1 MTRRRI
7 YLLRHGLVAYFVDGR
22 PVAPDDVQLTDEGR
36 RETRITAEALSRIAF
51 DRVITS
57 GLSRAVETARIVAA
71 DHDPEAWPELRELEA
86 GRLADL
92 PDPEAAFV
100 GAFTGVLAEDAVFLG
115 GETIGS
121 LLDRALP
128 ALERLA
134 AQPDWDVA
142 LVIAHGGTIRALLS
156 YALTGGRAFLGN
168 FELAPAS
175 FSILDFGDDWI
186 VRAVN
191 VTPYDLAHR
200 RTRLRTMEEL
210 WAQYRSMSSTTPSS
224 S

>member
-7 YLLRHGLVAYFVDGR
+7 YLLRHGQVAYFVDGH
-22 PVAPDDVQLTDEGR
+22 PVDPDDVRLTDDGR
-36 RETRITAEALSRIAF
+36 RETEQTAAALAGITF

-57 GLSRAVETARIVAA
+57 GLPRAIETAQIVAPERE
-71 DHDPEAWPELRELEA
+71 PEAWPELRELA
-86 GRLADL
+86 GGRLAEL

-100 GAFTGVLAEDAVFLG
+100 AAFSGSLSEDATFLG

-128 ALERLA
+128 AIQRLA
-134 AQPDWDVA
+134 GETDWDIA
-142 LVIAHGGTIRALLS
+142 LVVAHGGTIRAILS

-175 FSILDFGDDWI
+175 FSILDVGDDWI

-191 VTPYDLAHR
+191 VTPYDLRHT

-210 WAQYRSMSSTTPSS
+210 WAQYKSM
-224 S
+224 

>member
-1 MTRRRI
+1 VTRRRI
-7 YLLRHGLVAYFVDGR
+7 YLLRHGQVAYFVDGR

-36 RETRITAEALSRIAF
+36 RETKVTAEALSEIAF

-57 GLSRAVETARIVAA
+57 GLPRAVETAEIVAR
-71 DHDPEAWPELRELEA
+71 DRKPEAWPELRELEG
-86 GRLADL
+86 GRLAEL

-100 GAFTGVLAEDAVFLG
+100 GAFSGVLPEEATFLG
-115 GETIGS
+115 GESIGS

-128 ALERLA
+128 ALQRLA
-134 AQPDWDVA
+134 TEPEWDVA
-142 LVIAHGGTIRALLS
+142 LVVAHGGTIRALLS
-156 YALTGGRAFLGN
+156 YALTGGRSFLGN

-175 FSILDFGDDWI
+175 ISILDVGDDWI

-210 WAQYRSMSSTTPSS
+210 WAQYRSM
-224 S
+224 

>member
-7 YLLRHGLVAYFVDGR
+7 YLMRHGQVAYFVDGR
-22 PVAPDDVQLTDEGR
+22 PVHPDDVELTEEGR
-36 RETRITAEALSRIAF
+36 RETERTAAALAHVTF

-57 GLSRAVETARIVAA
+57 GLPRAVESARIVAP
-71 DHDPEAWPELRELEA
+71 DREPEAWDDLRELEP
-86 GRLADL
+86 GRLDDI

-100 GAFTGVLAEDAVFLG
+100 GAFTGTLAEDATFLG
-115 GETIGS
+115 GETFGS

-128 ALERLA
+128 AIQRLA
-134 AQPDWDVA
+134 DEPDWDVA
-142 LVIAHGGTIRALLS
+142 LVVAHGGTIRALLS

-175 FSILDFGDDWI
+175 ISILDVGEDWI

-191 VTPYDLAHR
+191 VTPYDLAHT

-210 WAQYRSMSSTTPSS
+210 WDQYRSMSSTTRSS

>member
-1 MTRRRI
+1 M
-7 YLLRHGLVAYFVDGR
+7 RHGQVAYFVDGR
-22 PVAPDDVQLTDEGR
+22 PVDPNDVQLTEEGR
-36 RETRITAEALSRIAF
+36 SETEQTAAALAGVTF

-57 GLSRAVETARIVAA
+57 GLPRAVETAKIVA
-71 DHDPEAWPELRELEA
+71 PEAEPESWPELRELA
-86 GRLADL
+86 GGRLAEL
-92 PDPEAAFV
+92 SDPEGAFL
-100 GAFTGVLAEDAVFLG
+100 GAFTGMLPEDATFLG

-134 AQPDWDVA
+134 GEPDWYTA
-142 LVIAHGGTIRALLS
+142 LVVAHGGTIRALLS
-156 YALTGGRAFLGN
+156 FALTGGRAFLGN

-175 FSILDFGDDWI
+175 ISILDVGDDWI

-191 VTPYDLAHR
+191 VTPYDLAHT

-210 WAQYRSMSSTTPSS
+210 WAEYKST
-224 S
+224 

>member
-1 MTRRRI
+1 VTRRRI
-7 YLLRHGLVAYFVDGR
+7 YLLRHGRVAYFVDGR
-22 PVAPDDVQLTDEGR
+22 PVDPDAVQLTDEGR
-36 RETRITAEALSRIAF
+36 RETEQTAAALSGIEF

-57 GLSRAVETARIVAA
+57 GLARAVETARIVAP
-71 DHDPEAWPELRELEA
+71 DREPESWPELRELA
-86 GRLADL
+86 GGRLADL

-100 GAFTGVLAEDAVFLG
+100 GAFSGTLPEDATFLG

-128 ALERLA
+128 ALQRLA
-134 AQPDWDVA
+134 GEPEWDVA
-142 LVIAHGGTIRALLS
+142 LVVAHGGTIRALLS

-175 FSILDFGDDWI
+175 ISILDVGDDWI

-191 VTPYDLAHR
+191 VTPYDLAHT

-210 WAQYRSMSSTTPSS
+210 WAQYKSM
-224 S
+224 

>member
-1 MTRRRI
+1 VTRRRI
-7 YLLRHGLVAYFVDGR
+7 YLMRHGQVAYFVDGR
-22 PVAPDDVQLTDEGR
+22 PVHPDDVHLTEEGR
-36 RETRITAEALSRIAF
+36 RETHITAEALSHIAF

-57 GLSRAVETARIVAA
+57 GLARAVETARIVAP
-71 DHDPEAWPELRELEA
+71 DREPESWPDLRELEP

-92 PDPEAAFV
+92 EDPETAFAK
-100 GAFTGVLAEDAVFLG
+100 AFSGSLPENTAFLG

-121 LLDRALP
+121 LLDRAVP
-128 ALERLA
+128 ALQRLA
-134 AQPDWDVA
+134 EEPDWDIS
-142 LVIAHGGTIRALLS
+142 LVVAHGGTIRALLS
-156 YALTGGRAFLGN
+156 FALTGGRAFLGN

-175 FSILDFGDDWI
+175 FSILDVGEDWI

-191 VTPYDLAHR
+191 VTPYDLAHT

-210 WAQYRSMSSTTPSS
+210 WAQYKSMSSTTQSS

>member
-1 MTRRRI
+1 VTRRRI
-7 YLLRHGLVAYFVDGR
+7 YLLRHGQVAYFVAGR
-22 PVAPDDVQLTDEGR
+22 PVDPDAVQLTDEGR
-36 RETRITAEALSRIAF
+36 RETEQTAAALSGVEF

-57 GLSRAVETARIVAA
+57 GLARAVETARIVAP
-71 DHDPEAWPELRELEA
+71 DREPESWPELRELA
-86 GRLADL
+86 GGRLADL

-100 GAFTGVLAEDAVFLG
+100 GAFSGTLPEDATFLG

-128 ALERLA
+128 ALQRLA
-134 AQPDWDVA
+134 GEPDWDVA
-142 LVIAHGGTIRALLS
+142 LVVAHGGTIRALLS

-175 FSILDFGDDWI
+175 ISILDVGDDWI

-191 VTPYDLAHR
+191 VTPYDLTHT

-210 WAQYRSMSSTTPSS
+210 WAQYKSM
-224 S
+224 

>member
-1 MTRRRI
+1 VTRRRI
-7 YLLRHGLVAYFVDGR
+7 YLLRHGKVAYFVDGR
-22 PVAPDDVQLTDEGR
+22 PVDPDDVHLTDEGR
-36 RETRITAEALSRIAF
+36 RETEQTAAALSEIAF

-57 GLSRAVETARIVAA
+57 GLPRTVETAQIVAPGRE
-71 DHDPEAWPELRELEA
+71 PEAWPELRELA
-86 GRLADL
+86 GGRLADL
-92 PDPEAAFV
+92 PHPETAFA
-100 GAFTGVLAEDAVFLG
+100 GAFSGTLPEDATFLG

-128 ALERLA
+128 ALQRLA
-134 AQPDWDVA
+134 GDPDWDVA
-142 LVIAHGGTIRALLS
+142 LVVSHGGTIRALLS

-175 FSILDFGDDWI
+175 ISILDVGDDWI

-191 VTPYDLAHR
+191 VTPYDLAHT

-210 WAQYRSMSSTTPSS
+210 WAQYKSTLSTTRLST
-224 S
+224 

>member
-1 MTRRRI
+1 M
-7 YLLRHGLVAYFVDGR
+7 RHGQVAYFVDGR
-22 PVAPDDVQLTDEGR
+22 PVNPDDVRLTETGR
-36 RETRITAEALSRIAF
+36 RETEITAKALAEIEF

-57 GLSRAVETARIVAA
+57 GLTRAVETARIVALNRE
-71 DHDPEAWPELRELEA
+71 PESWPDLRELEA

-92 PDPEAAFV
+92 TDPETAFV
-100 GAFTGVLAEDAVFLG
+100 NAFTGPLPEHAKFLG

-121 LLDRALP
+121 LLDRAVP
-128 ALERLA
+128 ALQRLA
-134 AQPDWDVA
+134 AEPGWDVA
-142 LVIAHGGTIRALLS
+142 LVVAHGGTIRALLS
-156 YALTGGRAFLGN
+156 FALTGGRAFLGN

-175 FSILDFGDDWI
+175 ISILDVGEDWI

-191 VTPYDLAHR
+191 VTPYDLAQT

-210 WAQYRSMSSTTPSS
+210 WAQYKSMSSTTPSS

>member
-1 MTRRRI
+1 M
-7 YLLRHGLVAYFVDGR
+7 RHGRVAYFADGT

-36 RETRITAEALSRIAF
+36 RETRVAAGALAGITF

-57 GLSRAVETARIVAA
+57 GLPRTVETAQIVAPSRE
-71 DHDPEAWPELRELEA
+71 PEVWPELRELA
-86 GRLADL
+86 GGRLAEL
-92 PDPEAAFV
+92 SDPE
-100 GAFTGVLAEDAVFLG
+100 GAFLGAFSGVLPEDATFLG

-128 ALERLA
+128 ALQRLA
-134 AQPDWDVA
+134 ADRGWDVA
-142 LVIAHGGTIRALLS
+142 LVVAHGGTIRALLS

-175 FSILDFGDDWI
+175 LSILDVGDDWV

-191 VTPYDLAHR
+191 VTPYDLAHT

-210 WAQYRSMSSTTPSS
+210 WAQYKSM
-224 S
+224 

>member
-1 MTRRRI
+1 M
-7 YLLRHGLVAYFVDGR
+7 RHGQVAYFVDGR
-22 PVAPDDVQLTDEGR
+22 PLDPDHVRLTDDGR
-36 RETRITAEALSRIAF
+36 RETEQTAAALSGIAF

-57 GLSRAVETARIVAA
+57 GLARAAETAGIVAP
-71 DHDPEAWPELRELEA
+71 DREPESWPELRELSS
-86 GRLADL
+86 GRLAEL
-92 PDPEAAFV
+92 SDPEGAFL
-100 GAFTGVLAEDAVFLG
+100 GAFTGMLPEEATFLG

-128 ALERLA
+128 ALQRLA
-134 AQPDWDVA
+134 GEPDWDVA
-142 LVIAHGGTIRALLS
+142 LVVAHGGTIRALLS

-175 FSILDFGDDWI
+175 ISILDVGNDWI

-191 VTPYDLAHR
+191 VTPYDLAHT

-210 WAQYRSMSSTTPSS
+210 WAQYKST
-224 S
+224 

>member
-7 YLLRHGLVAYFVDGR
+7 YLLRHGRVAYFVEGR
-22 PVAPDDVQLTDEGR
+22 PVAPDDVHLTDEGR
-36 RETRITAEALSRIAF
+36 RETESTATALSGIAF

-57 GLSRAVETARIVAA
+57 GLPRAVETAQIVAPDSA
-71 DHDPEAWPELRELEA
+71 PEAWPELRELE
-86 GRLADL
+86 GGSLASL
-92 PDPEAAFV
+92 PDPEAAFT
-100 GAFTGVLAEDAVFLG
+100 GAFSGTLQEDARFLG

-128 ALERLA
+128 ALQRFVGE
-134 AQPDWDVA
+134 PDWDVA
-142 LVIAHGGTIRALLS
+142 LVVAHGGTIRALLS
-156 YALTGGRAFLGN
+156 YALTGRRVFLGN

-175 FSILDFGDDWI
+175 ISILDVGEDWI

-191 VTPYDLAHR
+191 VTPYDLAHT

-210 WAQYRSMSSTTPSS
+210 WAQYKSM
-224 S
+224 

>member
-1 MTRRRI
+1 M
-7 YLLRHGLVAYFVDGR
+7 RHGQVAYFVDGR
-22 PVAPDDVQLTDEGR
+22 PVDPDDVHLTDEGR
-36 RETRITAEALSRIAF
+36 RETEATAAALSEIAF

-57 GLSRAVETARIVAA
+57 GLPRAVETALIVAP
-71 DHDPEAWPELRELEA
+71 DRDPEAWPDLRELEG
-86 GRLADL
+86 GRLAEL

-100 GAFTGVLAEDAVFLG
+100 GAFSGVLREDATFLG

-128 ALERLA
+128 ALQRLA
-134 AQPDWDVA
+134 GESDWDIA

-156 YALTGGRAFLGN
+156 YALTGGRTFLGN
-168 FELAPAS
+168 FEIAPAS
-175 FSILDFGDDWI
+175 VCILDVGEDWI

-191 VTPYDLAHR
+191 VTPYDLAHT

-210 WAQYRSMSSTTPSS
+210 WAQYKSM
-224 S
+224 

>member
-7 YLLRHGLVAYFVDGR
+7 YLLRHGQVAYFVDGR
-22 PVAPDDVQLTDEGR
+22 VVHPQMTQLTEEGR
-36 RETRITAEALSRIAF
+36 RQSYAAAEALAQIDF

-57 GLSRAVETARIVAA
+57 GLPRAVETAGIVAPNVA
-71 DHDPEAWPELRELEA
+71 PESWPDLCEIEP

-92 PDPEAAFV
+92 ADPEAAFV
-100 GAFTGVLAEDAVFLG
+100 NAFTGTLAEDATFLG

-128 ALERLA
+128 ALQRLA
-134 AQPDWDVA
+134 AEPDWDIA
-142 LVIAHGGTIRALLS
+142 LVVAHGGTIRALLS
-156 YALTGGRAFLGN
+156 FALTGGRAFLGN

-175 FSILDFGDDWI
+175 ISILDAGEDWI

-191 VTPYDLAHR
+191 VTPYDLAHT

-210 WAQYRSMSSTTPSS
+210 WAQYKSMSSTTQSS

>member
-1 MTRRRI
+1 MRRRI
-7 YLLRHGLVAYFVDGR
+7 YLLRHGQVAYFVDGR
-22 PVAPDDVQLTDEGR
+22 PVDPDAVELTDEGR
-36 RETRITAEALSRIAF
+36 RETEQTAAALSGFEF

-57 GLSRAVETARIVAA
+57 GLARAVETARIVAP
-71 DHDPEAWPELRELEA
+71 DREPESWPELRELA
-86 GRLADL
+86 GGHLADL

-100 GAFTGVLAEDAVFLG
+100 GALSGTPPEDATFLG

-128 ALERLA
+128 ALQRLA
-134 AQPDWDVA
+134 GERDWDVA
-142 LVIAHGGTIRALLS
+142 LVVAHGGTIRALLS
-156 YALTGGRAFLGN
+156 YALTGRRAFLGN

-175 FSILDFGDDWI
+175 ISILDVGDDWI

-191 VTPYDLAHR
+191 VTPYDLAHT

-210 WAQYRSMSSTTPSS
+210 WAQYKSM
-224 S
+224 